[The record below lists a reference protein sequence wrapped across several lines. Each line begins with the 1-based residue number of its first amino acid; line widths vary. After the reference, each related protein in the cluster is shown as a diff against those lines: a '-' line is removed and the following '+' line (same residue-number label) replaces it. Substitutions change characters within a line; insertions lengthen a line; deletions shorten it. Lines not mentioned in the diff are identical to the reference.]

1 MSDTTPS
8 TTCVFPCGAP
18 VPPEL
23 ATERM
28 CVLHFTLCVERSCA
42 EMRRE
47 SASGR
52 LTSARQ
58 AHITR
63 GLGGYAATLA
73 SVGTGTQRLSDE
85 LKRRILSTF
94 LTVMVMRESLYRSA
108 ESEVAKYSS
117 TAHLSRTA

>member
-1 MSDTTPS
+1 MSPPTIA
-8 TTCVFPCGAP
+8 TCVCQCAAP

-23 ATERM
+23 ATERL

-47 SASGR
+47 SATGK
-52 LTSARQ
+52 LTAERQ
-58 AHITR
+58 AHIAR

-85 LKRRILSTF
+85 LKKRILSTF
-94 LTVMVMRESLYRSA
+94 LTVMVMRESLYWSA

-117 TAHLSRTA
+117 TRRLSRTA

>member
-1 MSDTTPS
+1 
-8 TTCVFPCGAP
+8 
-18 VPPEL
+18 
-23 ATERM
+23 M

-47 SASGR
+47 TASGR
-52 LTSARQ
+52 LTSTRQ

-63 GLGGYAATLA
+63 
-73 SVGTGTQRLSDE
+73 GTGTQRLSDE

-108 ESEVAKYSS
+108 ESELAKYS
-117 TAHLSRTA
+117 ARHLSRTA

>member
-1 MSDTTPS
+1 MTETSLS
-8 TTCVFPCGAP
+8 TSCVFRCGAP

-47 SASGR
+47 TASGR
-52 LTSARQ
+52 LTSTRQ

-108 ESEVAKYSS
+108 ESELAKYS
-117 TAHLSRTA
+117 ARHLSRTA